1 MHSEPGEFEND
12 AMYGLGADK
21 QSVFLP
27 RYPYDP
33 QRPARVRLRCRIV
46 DANKVVSGARE
57 VLRCLTRIAVCVRE
71 LYVSHRKGT
80 SVTRPRT
87 EMNKGILYE

>member
-1 MHSEPGEFEND
+1 MHNEPDEIDND
-12 AMYGLGADK
+12 AMYGLEAEK

-46 DANKVVSGARE
+46 DANKVVSGVRE
-57 VLRCLTRIAVCVRE
+57 VLRWLNYNSSMHA
-71 LYVSHRKGT
+71 
-80 SVTRPRT
+80 
-87 EMNKGILYE
+87 

>member
-1 MHSEPGEFEND
+1 MHSEPDEFDSD
-12 AMYGLGADK
+12 AMYAGLGADK

-46 DANKVVSGARE
+46 DANKVVSGVRE
-57 VLRCLTRIAVCVRE
+57 VLRWLNYNSSMHA
-71 LYVSHRKGT
+71 
-80 SVTRPRT
+80 
-87 EMNKGILYE
+87 